1 MNNGSTCTHQL
12 AMMSRECIDL
22 NRFSL
27 EASFRQKCQLTHGLP
42 AFKICKELAV
52 NVALVYNMMSYDV
65 M

>member
-1 MNNGSTCTHQL
+1 
-12 AMMSRECIDL
+12 MMSRECIDR
-22 NRFSL
+22 NWCSM

-52 NVALVYNMMSYDV
+52 NVALEYNMISYDA